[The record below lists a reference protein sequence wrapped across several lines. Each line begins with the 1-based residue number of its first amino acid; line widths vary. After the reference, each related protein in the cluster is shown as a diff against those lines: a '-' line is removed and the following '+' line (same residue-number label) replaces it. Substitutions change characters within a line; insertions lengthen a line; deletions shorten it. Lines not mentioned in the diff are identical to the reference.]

1 MVKAVITGDIVKS
14 RRLTPENKT
23 LLIDYISDAFKQ
35 WDEDFGTRSELF
47 RGDSF
52 QCLIKEAYSAL
63 RQAIIIK
70 TYIRSFN
77 PSDKIE
83 MNNKT
88 RLTRPKIYLFPHWL
102 FDVKIAIGIGT
113 VDYETKYNATSDGE
127 AFQISGM
134 LLDEIKNNRQSFAIR
149 TKDKYNDE
157 LETEMVLLDTILGK
171 TTALQCEVIYFKLLG
186 YTESEISEMISVNQ
200 SAVNQR
206 SNAAGWNAIDKA
218 VKRFERIYGK

>member
-35 WDEDFGTRSELF
+35 WEKDYGMRSELY

-52 QCLIKEAYSAL
+52 QCLIKESYYAL

-88 RLTRPKIYLFPHWL
+88 RLTRPKIFLFPHWL

-171 TTALQCEVIYFKLLG
+171 TTAFQCEVIYLKLLG
-186 YTESEISEMISVNQ
+186 YTESEISDMIKVNQ

-206 SNAAGWNAIDKA
+206 SNAAGWNAIDKV
-218 VKRFERIYGK
+218 VKRFERIYG

>member
-52 QCLIKEAYSAL
+52 QCLIKETYSAL

-83 MNNKT
+83 MNSKT

-171 TTALQCEVIYFKLLG
+171 TTALQCEVIYLKLLG
-186 YTESEISEMISVNQ
+186 YTEFEISDMIKVNQ

-206 SNAAGWNAIDKA
+206 SNAAGWNAIDKV
-218 VKRFERIYGK
+218 VKRFERIYG